1 MNLVEIEKE
10 IRIIRS
16 YLTHLEMRRD
26 NMKKVIAG
34 RKASAE
40 IQTEKLIER
49 CRK

>member
-1 MNLVEIEKE
+1 MSLAEIEKE

-26 NMKKVIAG
+26 NMKKIIAG

>member
-10 IRIIRS
+10 ISIIRS
-16 YLTHLEMRRD
+16 YMMHLEMHRD
-26 NMKKVIAG
+26 NMKKIIAG